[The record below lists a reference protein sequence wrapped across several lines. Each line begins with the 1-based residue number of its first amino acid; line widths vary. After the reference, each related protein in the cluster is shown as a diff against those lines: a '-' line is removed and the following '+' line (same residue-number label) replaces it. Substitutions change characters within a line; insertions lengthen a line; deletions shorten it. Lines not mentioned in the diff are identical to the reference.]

1 MFLYIYDSFF
11 FCSVLSLQGHFQ
23 STQPWK
29 LKTVSLSN
37 QDNKDN
43 AFLLGKD
50 WIGLL
55 EAPYKIKGFPSSGF
69 RVQGSLAVTQ
79 TYYVHST
86 HLGCF
91 SSLPGN
97 REKKTRMLQKPILP
111 AVLRIAAFGLWPS
124 GLCLLPASRK
134 WQDNL
139 LSCKW
144 VNLMPVPDSRMGNH
158 SSHQWGQKLLSRIGL
173 EVLKIILE

>member
-1 MFLYIYDSFF
+1 MTAFF

-23 STQPWK
+23 STQSWK

-69 RVQGSLAVTQ
+69 
-79 TYYVHST
+79 
-86 HLGCF
+86 LGCDTDLLCAQHPPGLLLVTPRKRREENTDATEAHSACCAAN
-91 SSLPGN
+91 SSLWSL
-97 REKKTRMLQKPILP
+97 TQ
-111 AVLRIAAFGLWPS
+111 WPVS
-124 GLCLLPASRK
+124 SAS
-134 WQDNL
+134 
-139 LSCKW
+139 
-144 VNLMPVPDSRMGNH
+144 
-158 SSHQWGQKLLSRIGL
+158 I
-173 EVLKIILE
+173 